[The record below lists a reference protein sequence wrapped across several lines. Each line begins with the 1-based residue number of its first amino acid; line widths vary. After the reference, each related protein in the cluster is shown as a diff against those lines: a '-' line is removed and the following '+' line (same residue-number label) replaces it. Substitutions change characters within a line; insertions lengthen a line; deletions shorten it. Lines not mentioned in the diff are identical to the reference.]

1 MLLSALS
8 CTCLSTSL
16 SEMNGVEEPYAST
29 YQTKNGTRHTYLEL
43 ELPQHFAL
51 RTDHGSAMSVSSNQA
66 RPPLPPPPPHFVSSS
81 VRAGPASMQRLPGQA
96 GVPAAS
102 VQNGG
107 MHSGSLR
114 QAPSSNTRPSI
125 PSVMTSSP
133 RSEGAR
139 RASLPAKTRL
149 ESQQH
154 LPRHPP
160 NFHEPTGKSMP
171 ALLHPSVSPPPLP
184 CPPTPEVS
192 DLPVAYLTPEKPWY
206 KSDYESTDTPVS
218 GHPLMSS
225 SILVYLMY
233 IHTSPDVIFHTS
245 IPHVHTYIP

>member
-43 ELPQHFAL
+43 ELSMPQHFAL

-96 GVPAAS
+96 GVPS

-114 QAPSSNTRPSI
+114 QVPSSNTRPSI

-139 RASLPAKTRL
+139 RGSLPVKTRR

-171 ALLHPSVSPPPLP
+171 ALMYPSVSPPPLP

-206 KSDYESTDTPVS
+206 KSDYESTDIAVS

-233 IHTSPDVIFHTS
+233 IHTSATQHMYMYI
-245 IPHVHTYIP
+245 HVVQV